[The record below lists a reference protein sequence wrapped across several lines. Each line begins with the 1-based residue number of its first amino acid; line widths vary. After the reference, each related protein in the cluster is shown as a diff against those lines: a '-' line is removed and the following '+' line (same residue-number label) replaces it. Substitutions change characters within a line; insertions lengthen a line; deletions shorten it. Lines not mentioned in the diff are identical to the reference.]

1 MLEGL
6 HRIVLH
12 HAEVAEPG
20 FFGAQQQMTD
30 TCAVHLDP
38 QEIFLGM
45 RCRERQQIL
54 AVAEADLH
62 DQGCASAKAGG
73 EVKGRNGCGAIGVLQ
88 RWIDAEARPALGQR
102 PLLGRRDASGAQHE
116 AADAATPV
124 GLVRIVVH
132 RPVSMTASG
141 PRKAC
146 RNPAYLRKLRPRAIR
161 LQRILAMPDASHTE
175 ILRYVAGGR
184 ELASYLAWDP
194 ARDGQRPGV
203 LVLPEWW
210 GLNDYARR
218 RARELAGLGFAA
230 LAVDVYGDGREA
242 ADAAEAG
249 ALMGGLFTDIPAL
262 NERLR
267 AAYEQLRAHPQ
278 VDPERIGA
286 MGYCLGGALSLHM
299 GRLGMPLRGVVS
311 FHGALTAAHQAQPGE
326 FKPAVL
332 ICHGEA
338 DGLVPAEDQANF
350 HKEMQAL
357 GVDYQFVS
365 YPDAKHGF
373 TNPEAT
379 EKGKKNNLPLAY
391 DEKADRQSLEDMKA
405 FWSKVFR

>member
-1 MLEGL
+1 
-6 HRIVLH
+6 
-12 HAEVAEPG
+12 
-20 FFGAQQQMTD
+20 
-30 TCAVHLDP
+30 
-38 QEIFLGM
+38 
-45 RCRERQQIL
+45 
-54 AVAEADLH
+54 
-62 DQGCASAKAGG
+62 
-73 EVKGRNGCGAIGVLQ
+73 
-88 RWIDAEARPALGQR
+88 
-102 PLLGRRDASGAQHE
+102 
-116 AADAATPV
+116 
-124 GLVRIVVH
+124 
-132 RPVSMTASG
+132 
-141 PRKAC
+141 
-146 RNPAYLRKLRPRAIR
+146 
-161 LQRILAMPDASHTE
+161 MPDASHTE
-175 ILRYVAGGR
+175 TLRYAAGGR
-184 ELASYLAWDP
+184 ELASYLAWGP
-194 ARDGQRPGV
+194 ARDGKRPGV

-262 NERLR
+262 NDRLR

-379 EKGKKNNLPLAY
+379 EKGKKNNQPLAY
-391 DEKADRQSLEDMKA
+391 VEKADRQSWEDMKA

>member
-1 MLEGL
+1 
-6 HRIVLH
+6 
-12 HAEVAEPG
+12 
-20 FFGAQQQMTD
+20 
-30 TCAVHLDP
+30 
-38 QEIFLGM
+38 
-45 RCRERQQIL
+45 
-54 AVAEADLH
+54 
-62 DQGCASAKAGG
+62 
-73 EVKGRNGCGAIGVLQ
+73 
-88 RWIDAEARPALGQR
+88 
-102 PLLGRRDASGAQHE
+102 
-116 AADAATPV
+116 
-124 GLVRIVVH
+124 
-132 RPVSMTASG
+132 
-141 PRKAC
+141 
-146 RNPAYLRKLRPRAIR
+146 
-161 LQRILAMPDASHTE
+161 MPDASHTE

-194 ARDGQRPGV
+194 ARDGKRPGV

-230 LAVDVYGDGREA
+230 LAVDIYGDGREA

-249 ALMGGLFTDIPAL
+249 ALMGGLFADIPAL
-262 NERLR
+262 SERLR
-267 AAYEQLRAHPQ
+267 AAYEQLCAHPQ

-357 GVDYQFVS
+357 GVDYQPAS
-365 YPDAKHGF
+365 RGF
-373 TNPEAT
+373 FTRGVRVRGRPSASDSPWYSRSMPSTVAPEST
-379 EKGKKNNLPLAY
+379 
-391 DEKADRQSLEDMKA
+391 SLRTSGLRSPPA
-405 FWSKVFR
+405 A

>member
-1 MLEGL
+1 
-6 HRIVLH
+6 
-12 HAEVAEPG
+12 
-20 FFGAQQQMTD
+20 
-30 TCAVHLDP
+30 
-38 QEIFLGM
+38 
-45 RCRERQQIL
+45 
-54 AVAEADLH
+54 
-62 DQGCASAKAGG
+62 
-73 EVKGRNGCGAIGVLQ
+73 
-88 RWIDAEARPALGQR
+88 
-102 PLLGRRDASGAQHE
+102 
-116 AADAATPV
+116 
-124 GLVRIVVH
+124 
-132 RPVSMTASG
+132 
-141 PRKAC
+141 
-146 RNPAYLRKLRPRAIR
+146 
-161 LQRILAMPDASHTE
+161 MPDASHTE

-184 ELASYLAWDP
+184 ELASYLARDP

-391 DEKADRQSLEDMKA
+391 DEKADRQSWEDMKA